1 MYFKYN
7 FDYSNSNF
15 KLEKIY
21 EAILKNNLENSFNYH
36 FKKNFQEII
45 GDKISIEYLIDYG
58 FDFLFPEKIQE
69 FINKELERK
78 NNFKTENN
86 KILVSKY
93 LNNKC
98 ENNNQQIKIND
109 VLMFKD
115 LFNFKE
121 NGIKIDSNKV
131 LTEILNKVYIKN
143 FDEKT
148 IDLFLNDN
156 KNVISQELIN
166 FKNFKNDRNEIKN
179 ILTNSSLN
187 YEQIKKIF
195 INESDV
201 NILGYII
208 DFFSKY
214 GYEKLVLPTEI
225 FNYENISR
233 IHKQLASYA
242 IKNFE
247 LNENIIQNII
257 SSNNKTFIRLMYK
270 NQYSN
275 LDYKHTNEIETKNI
289 LSKEE
294 IVKIKKLSIDEADDL
309 INNVYNDITK
319 EENIKNIL
327 SIIKNNQL
335 SQLHIKQLLKID
347 NKYINATLLKTQQYI
362 DEKTILENLEKF
374 NINLILSTQ
383 HFSFEAIKILFRKKT
398 ISQKNFF
405 YICNNHK
412 YKNETKYFE
421 NFYDKKIKK
430 ENFSKNIFLNKYIK
444 TSPPKK
450 NDFDLLDY
458 QFISTERLNY
468 IVKNDDKKVLYK
480 DIISKENATEEQIG
494 YYLNDDNEKNSIYKI
509 DLLLNNINFFVKNK
523 NSIILETVT
532 RKLIKFIKN
541 NNDFFSYNDKD
552 RLLKICLN
560 LSVIQ
565 VMQKND
571 FEIIIDE
578 SITNHREN
586 SYDCFYDLKKCKSI
600 KPKVD
605 LSKYLGLSI

>member
-233 IHKQLASYA
+233 IHKQLVS
-242 IKNFE
+242 
-247 LNENIIQNII
+247 
-257 SSNNKTFIRLMYK
+257 
-270 NQYSN
+270 
-275 LDYKHTNEIETKNI
+275 
-289 LSKEE
+289 
-294 IVKIKKLSIDEADDL
+294 
-309 INNVYNDITK
+309 
-319 EENIKNIL
+319 
-327 SIIKNNQL
+327 
-335 SQLHIKQLLKID
+335 
-347 NKYINATLLKTQQYI
+347 
-362 DEKTILENLEKF
+362 
-374 NINLILSTQ
+374 
-383 HFSFEAIKILFRKKT
+383 
-398 ISQKNFF
+398 
-405 YICNNHK
+405 
-412 YKNETKYFE
+412 
-421 NFYDKKIKK
+421 
-430 ENFSKNIFLNKYIK
+430 
-444 TSPPKK
+444 
-450 NDFDLLDY
+450 
-458 QFISTERLNY
+458 
-468 IVKNDDKKVLYK
+468 
-480 DIISKENATEEQIG
+480 
-494 YYLNDDNEKNSIYKI
+494 
-509 DLLLNNINFFVKNK
+509 
-523 NSIILETVT
+523 
-532 RKLIKFIKN
+532 
-541 NNDFFSYNDKD
+541 
-552 RLLKICLN
+552 
-560 LSVIQ
+560 
-565 VMQKND
+565 
-571 FEIIIDE
+571 
-578 SITNHREN
+578 
-586 SYDCFYDLKKCKSI
+586 
-600 KPKVD
+600 
-605 LSKYLGLSI
+605 